1 MLQAIGGPV
10 AAGMIPVMKSMTA
23 EFNEMGAAAI
33 AHGADISHF
42 MDAIMEPIKGLAN
55 TLAVIGPP
63 IAKTAQEFADLANAI
78 VAFENK
84 ISSTMRGF
92 WKSLGIDYDLKG
104 PIDFD
109 AKTTGQLHR
118 PVTPTPARAWSPSG
132 VALGGGADNAKLAA
146 ASAMPVSLP
155 PPQVHISAPA
165 VSVGSPKIEVSIDGK
180 SIVGALKSDLE
191 SWAQGAFARVIG
203 SIGAGATSGV
213 SGFDGRQHPIYPDSV
228 SGVGHE

>member
-1 MLQAIGGPV
+1 MADYGATMKAFQAQWELMLQAIGGPV

-55 TLAVIGPP
+55 TLAVIGR

-92 WKSLGIDYDLKG
+92 WKSLGIDYDLS

-118 PVTPTPARAWSPSG
+118 P
-132 VALGGGADNAKLAA
+132 
-146 ASAMPVSLP
+146 
-155 PPQVHISAPA
+155 
-165 VSVGSPKIEVSIDGK
+165 
-180 SIVGALKSDLE
+180 
-191 SWAQGAFARVIG
+191 
-203 SIGAGATSGV
+203 
-213 SGFDGRQHPIYPDSV
+213 
-228 SGVGHE
+228 